1 MHSGAVFYLCNRVNT
16 RTQNSVGTFYGYKLR
31 HVAACFSS
39 NVNDEKERQIMG
51 NNSQKSNGG
60 AELPELLT
68 AQEAAEFLH
77 LSPITLSHYRY
88 QGRGPIYRKHGWRV
102 YYTKADLVDWS
113 EGQRWVSTGEPIR

>member
-1 MHSGAVFYLCNRVNT
+1 MLSGAFFCSRNTVNV
-16 RTQNSVGTFYGYKLR
+16 RAQNSDGTFYGYKFR
-31 HVAACFSS
+31 HVAASFSS
-39 NVNDEKERQIMG
+39 KGKDEKERQIMG
-51 NNSQKSNGG
+51 SNSQKSKGS

-113 EGQRWVSTGEPIR
+113 EGQRWVSTGEPLR